1 MKIFFG
7 IVELSALLITCVAF
21 AVGFNAVHNALMYIH
36 TGDALDETTRLLEQA
51 QQMFIA
57 VVVFGSIFLVLFLTG
72 LLKSANQKDM

>member
-21 AVGFNAVHNALMYIH
+21 AIGFNAVHNTLMYIH
-36 TGDALDETTRLLEQA
+36 TGDALDEVTRLLEQA

-57 VVVFGSIFLVLFLTG
+57 VVVFGSIFLVLFLTR